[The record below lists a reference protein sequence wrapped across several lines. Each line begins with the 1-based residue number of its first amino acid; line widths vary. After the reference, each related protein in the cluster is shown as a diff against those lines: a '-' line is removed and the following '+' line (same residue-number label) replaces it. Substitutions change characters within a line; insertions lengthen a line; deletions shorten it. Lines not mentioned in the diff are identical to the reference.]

1 VDPWLQ
7 RNTSVQENPERLGNS
22 PSVSRLLGNMGSEV
36 RAASSLC
43 SELNVPV
50 EVSSIQTD
58 RGSSDPTKD
67 DDGSKTEQDAVS
79 YNTEEENAKAE
90 HSK

>member
-1 VDPWLQ
+1 
-7 RNTSVQENPERLGNS
+7 
-22 PSVSRLLGNMGSEV
+22 MGSEV
-36 RAASSLC
+36 HAASSLC

-79 YNTEEENAKAE
+79 YNTEEKNAKAE
-90 HSK
+90 HSKWVEEDDIWGFKCCCSCVNM